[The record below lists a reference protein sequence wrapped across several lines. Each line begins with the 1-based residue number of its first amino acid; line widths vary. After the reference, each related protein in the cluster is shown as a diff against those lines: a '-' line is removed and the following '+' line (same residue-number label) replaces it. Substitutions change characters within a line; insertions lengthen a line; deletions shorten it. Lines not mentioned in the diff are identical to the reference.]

1 MYSLLEEQ
9 ATNDAHNFD
18 AFPGEGITQ
27 KDLSDFDFSG
37 NHTQV
42 LTHSI
47 IDLLKSLSQGSKN
60 IILKSQGLWFIP
72 QTLILS

>member
-1 MYSLLEEQ
+1 MYTLLEEQ

-18 AFPGEGITQ
+18 AFSGEGITQ

-42 LTHSI
+42 LQLKMYFQIIHSI
-47 IDLLKSLSQGSKN
+47 IE
-60 IILKSQGLWFIP
+60 
-72 QTLILS
+72 